1 MLLYHNVGMFV
12 HPCIVHNSYA
22 FFKTLLESSL
32 PDTMTSSEGKR
43 SATIAL
49 LLPGKILDL
58 KVLNQKRAFCNSG
71 NKSGAVK
78 GFEVLEESGLGRIIT
93 TKINRGATMVTAFGE
108 TCLICKIIE
117 DDYASYLCIKS
128 LFN

>member
-1 MLLYHNVGMFV
+1 
-12 HPCIVHNSYA
+12 
-22 FFKTLLESSL
+22 
-32 PDTMTSSEGKR
+32 MTSSEGKR

-58 KVLNQKRAFCNSG
+58 KVLNQKRAFRNSG

-108 TCLICKIIE
+108 MCLICKIIE